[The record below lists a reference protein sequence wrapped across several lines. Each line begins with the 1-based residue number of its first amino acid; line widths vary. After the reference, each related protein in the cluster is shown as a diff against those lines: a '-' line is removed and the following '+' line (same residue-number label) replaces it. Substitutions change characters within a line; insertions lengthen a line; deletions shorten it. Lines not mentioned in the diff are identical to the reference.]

1 MRRHILIVLGIV
13 LLACHG
19 LGAQNA
25 SCHFGVYGGFTTN
38 NFSSLKSA
46 YGELKDKTLM
56 GWNAGVNLHIKL
68 PAYFSISPGVEY
80 GRVNLD
86 VTNTD
91 LQFEGQNIT
100 RVKQH
105 LVTVPVPIAWGPDLG
120 VIRPFVQ
127 VVPFVNFN
135 VGGRFK
141 TCDGDLQEMWREAKD
156 MFAMAQFGLGAGGGI
171 ELWKFIITA
180 RYNWMFGS
188 WNDVRQ
194 AASNPFADFKGR
206 RRGVTVTLGFNF

>member
-194 AASNPFADFKGR
+194 ASSNPFADFKGR